1 MTVKDAVKVLKMAK
15 KITIGYG
22 ANVIPC
28 NVQDPLVLSAFGDYA
43 VESICC
49 VCSDAEEY
57 EIDLAIAPVKEVAN
71 A

>member
-1 MTVKDAVKVLKMAK
+1 MTVKDAVKVLKSAK

-28 NVQDPLVLSAFGDYA
+28 NVQDSLVLDAFGDYV
-43 VESICC
+43 VESICG
-49 VCSDAEEY
+49 VTDDEY

>member
-1 MTVKDAVKVLKMAK
+1 MTVREAVKVLKTAT

-28 NVQDPLVLSAFGDYA
+28 NVQDPLVLDAFGDY
-43 VESICC
+43 VVDSICG
-49 VCSDAEEY
+49 VQDDEY
-57 EIDLAIAPVKEVAN
+57 ELDLAIAPVKGGAN

>member
-1 MTVKDAVKVLKMAK
+1 MTVKDAVKVLKTAK

-28 NVQDPLVLSAFGDYA
+28 NVQDPLVLDAFGDY
-43 VESICC
+43 VVDSICG
-49 VCSDAEEY
+49 VSDDEY
-57 EIDLAIAPVKEVAN
+57 EIDLAIAPVRGIVN

>member
-1 MTVKDAVKVLKMAK
+1 MTVKEVVKILKQAQ

-28 NVQDPLVLSAFGDYA
+28 NVQDPLVLSAFGDYV

-49 VCSDAEEY
+49 VCSDTEEY
-57 EIDLAIAPVKEVAN
+57 EIDLAIAPVKEGAY

>member
-1 MTVKDAVKVLKMAK
+1 MTVKDAVKVLKTAK

-28 NVQDPLVLSAFGDYA
+28 NVQDPLVLAAFGDY
-43 VESICC
+43 VVDSICG
-49 VCSDAEEY
+49 VQEDEY